1 MMRRFVLITLFF
13 FAGLATTERAAWSA
27 PESGDPLLLE
37 ESQIVAPGA
46 ASEEKGGAGRS
57 ELPSLSTDLPW
68 EEEAGADRLNIPREI
83 LDDLTQPNRSDDA
96 GEWMDLLEGEEP

>member
-1 MMRRFVLITLFF
+1 MRRFVLITLFF

-27 PESGDPLLLE
+27 PESDDPLLLE
-37 ESQIVAPGA
+37 ESQIVAPKS
-46 ASEEKGGAGRS
+46 ASEEEGGAGRS

-68 EEEAGADRLNIPREI
+68 EEEAGAERLNIPREI
-83 LDDLTQPNRSDDA
+83 LGDLTQPDPSDGA